1 MSHSAKKVLGL
12 LPARGG
18 SKGVPRKNV
27 RVLHGR
33 PLVQWAA
40 SALASASSVSRA
52 VCSTDDAEIAGAAA
66 GAGLEVPWMRP
77 AELSQ
82 DTTLVVDVVLHAL
95 NRFSEDFGETYD
107 YVAIVQATSPTVI
120 TADIDAAV
128 NMAISNDADT
138 VITGFPVGQRH
149 PATMFSM
156 SESKRVDWL
165 MDADQRMA
173 RRQDLPSYYIR
184 SGLVYVIKASVI
196 REART
201 LYGDRIFCLEIPEER
216 ALTIDEERDF
226 QIAEFLLTR

>member
-1 MSHSAKKVLGL
+1 MSYSVKKVLGL

-18 SKGVPRKNV
+18 SKGIPRKNV
-27 RVLHGR
+27 RMLHGR

-40 SALASASSVSRA
+40 SALASAELVDRA
-52 VCSTDDAEIAGAAA
+52 VCSTDDPEIARAAA
-66 GAGLEVPWMRP
+66 EAGLEVPWMRP

-95 NRFSEDFGETYD
+95 DRLDADCGEIYD
-107 YVAIVQATSPTVI
+107 YVAIVQATSPTVMA
-120 TADIDAAV
+120 ADIDSAV

-156 SESKRVDWL
+156 SESKRVNWL
-165 MDADQRMA
+165 MAADQRMA

-184 SGLVYVIKASVI
+184 SGLVYLVKVSVI

-201 LYGDRIFCLEIPEER
+201 LYGNRIFCLEIPEER

-226 QIAEFLLTR
+226 KIAEFMLTR